1 MIRYRGGGKWE
12 VAEWKNL
19 HFRPPVLKDSI
30 IGGGRVSDLILLRYA
45 GVMET
50 TYAGY
55 LLIRKT
61 DPNNYHICGRACKE
75 HPVVPS
81 QIEWMEVPE

>member
-30 IGGGRVSDLILLRYA
+30 IGGGRVSGLILIREV
-45 GVMET
+45 GTPET
-50 TYAGY
+50 TFTGFI
-55 LLIRKT
+55 LIKPKR
-61 DPNNYHICGRACKE
+61 PNEYRICGRGCKE

-81 QIEWMEVPE
+81 QIEWMEVPR